1 MISWLQMNK
10 QGVKLVT
17 EMRRGRD
24 FALELDAAD
33 ELASKREFFYVRE
46 GQIYMDGNSL
56 GLCSKGAER
65 AVLRALED
73 WKTHG
78 IGIWTG
84 AGTDYFLYYES
95 IGKKLARLINAR
107 PEEVTVC
114 ASTTLNI
121 HQCIATFWK
130 PDERRYKIVVD
141 ELNFPTDRYAV
152 TSQIKQR
159 GMEPDEVLRVVPS
172 RDGKTLAME
181 DILAALTEDV
191 SVVLLPSVLYRSAQ
205 LLDMAAIAKAAHEKG
220 IICGFDLCHS
230 IGAVDHDMEAVDCD
244 FAVWCKYK
252 YLSGGP
258 GSTAGLY
265 VNRKHFAMEP
275 GLAGWWGNRNDT
287 QFELRPEF
295 EHAPNAGGW
304 QTGTSPVL
312 SMAGVDG
319 ALDAYEGITMAQVRG
334 RSLALTRYMMYLIDT
349 ELAGY
354 GFTIGNPREDSV
366 RGGHV
371 ALEHEDAVRINEALK
386 AADVV
391 PDFRYPNVI
400 RLAPSPLYT
409 SFAEV
414 WEFVHRLRE
423 ILDTKAYEKYE
434 NKAGTVA

>member
-152 TSQIKQR
+152 TSQIRQR
-159 GMEPDEVLRVVPS
+159 GLEPDAVLKVVPS

-191 SVVLLPSVLYRSAQ
+191 SIVLLPSVLYRSAQ
-205 LLDMAAIAKAAHEKG
+205 QLDMAAIAKAARERG

-244 FAVWCKYK
+244 FAVWCNYK

-258 GSTAGLY
+258 GATAGLY

-295 EHAPNAGGW
+295 EHAMNAGGW

-414 WEFVHRLRE
+414 WEFVRRLRE
-423 ILDTKAYEKYE
+423 IMDSKAYEKYE
-434 NKAGTVA
+434 NRAGTVA

>member
-1 MISWLQMNK
+1 MAEY
-10 QGVKLVT
+10 VP
-17 EMRRGRD
+17 GRE
-24 FALELDAAD
+24 FALRMDAAD
-33 ELASKREFFYVRE
+33 ALASRRELFYIRP

-65 AVLRALED
+65 TVLRALED
-73 WKTHG
+73 WKKYG

-84 AGTDYFLYYES
+84 AETDYFLYYES
-95 IGKKLARLINAR
+95 IGAKLARLINAR

-121 HQCIATFWK
+121 HQCVATFWK
-130 PDERRYKIVVD
+130 PDARRYKIVVD

-152 TSQIKQR
+152 TSQIAQR
-159 GMEPDEVLRVVPS
+159 GLEPDEVLKVVPS

-191 SVVLLPSVLYRSAQ
+191 SLELLPSVLYRSAQ
-205 LLDMAAIAKAAHEKG
+205 LLDMAAITHAAHERG

-244 FAVWCKYK
+244 FAVWCNYK

-258 GSTAGLY
+258 GATAGLY
-265 VNRKHFAMEP
+265 VNRRHFERGP

-295 EHAPNAGGW
+295 EHAMNAGGW
-304 QTGTSPVL
+304 QTGTSPIL
-312 SMAGVDG
+312 SMAAVDG
-319 ALDAYEGITMAQVRG
+319 ALDAYEGLTMAQVRA
-334 RSLALTRYMMYLIDT
+334 RSLELTRYLMYLIDT
-349 ELAGY
+349 ELEGC
-354 GFTIGNPREDSV
+354 GFTIGNPREDAV

-371 ALEHEDAVRINEALK
+371 ALEHADAVRINEALK
-386 AADVV
+386 AVQVV

-409 SFAEV
+409 SFEEV
-414 WEFVHRLRE
+414 WELVRRLKE
-423 ILDTKAYEKYE
+423 IMDTRAFEKYSD
-434 NKAGTVA
+434 KAGTVA

>member
-73 WKTHG
+73 WKMHG

-244 FAVWCKYK
+244 FAVWCNYK

-258 GSTAGLY
+258 GATAGLY

-295 EHAPNAGGW
+295 EHAMNAGGW

-423 ILDTKAYEKYE
+423 IMDTKAYEKYE

>member
-1 MISWLQMNK
+1 
-10 QGVKLVT
+10 
-17 EMRRGRD
+17 
-24 FALELDAAD
+24 
-33 ELASKREFFYVRE
+33 
-46 GQIYMDGNSL
+46 MDGNSL
-56 GLCSKGAER
+56 GLCSKPAEQ

-73 WKTHG
+73 WKKYG

-84 AGTDYFLYYES
+84 AEINYFLYFDR
-95 IGKKLARLINAR
+95 IAAKLARLIHAR
-107 PEEVTVC
+107 TEEVTVC
-114 ASTTLNI
+114 ASTTLNV

-130 PDERRYKIVVD
+130 PDARRYKIVVD

-152 TSQIKQR
+152 TSQIRQR
-159 GMEPDEVLRVVPS
+159 GMDVDEVLRVIPS

-191 SVVLLPSVLYRSAQ
+191 SIVLLPSVLYRSAQ
-205 LLDMAAIAKAAHEKG
+205 LLDMAAITRAAHEKG

-244 FAVWCKYK
+244 FAVWCNYK

-258 GSTAGLY
+258 GATAGLY
-265 VNRKHFAMEP
+265 VNRRHFGLEP

-295 EHAPNAGGW
+295 EHSPNAGGW

-312 SMAGVDG
+312 SMAAVDG
-319 ALDAYEGITMAQVRG
+319 ALDAYEGLTMAEVRA
-334 RSLALTRYMMYLIDT
+334 RSLKLTEYLMYLIDT

-354 GFTIGNPREDSV
+354 VFMIGNPRVDAV

-371 ALEHEDAVRINEALK
+371 ALEHADAVRINEALK

-414 WEFVHRLRE
+414 WELVRRLKE
-423 ILDTKAYEKYE
+423 IMDTKAYEKYSD
-434 NKAGTVA
+434 KAGTVA